1 MATVNNATLNNALT
15 QYARGKKFAGHIAD
29 MIFVRETSPSL
40 TGRYWDFSSGDYQ
53 SEGQAGPL
61 ALDQEYPRLE
71 WDVATGTF
79 TIENRGL
86 EVGISDVEYTNA
98 DSALGLEQK
107 KIRRMRRWLMTL
119 KESLAK
125 DALYQTGANG
135 FSGDNL
141 VNLNAKKWSDDAN
154 DPLKDI
160 VDAKAVVQEAIGV
173 EANAL
178 VLPYNVLTALRKN
191 AKMIERR
198 RYQSGGDALITV
210 ANIANQLEIPAENI
224 LIGQAVYNTAKRG
237 QTQKLGNIWADHA
250 VLYYRE
256 ATAEGMPPEDAGF
269 AAEFRL
275 SGYEDVRVNEGRTLN
290 PPGRLFV
297 GQDLYVQQVMDYT
310 AGVLL
315 QNAA

>member
-29 MIFVRETSPSL
+29 NIFVRETSPSL

-98 DSALGLEQK
+98 DSALRLEQK
-107 KIRRMRRWLMTL
+107 KMRRMRRWLLTL

-154 DPLKDI
+154 DPAKD
-160 VDAKAVVQEAIGV
+160 VQSAKAVIQSAIGV
-173 EANAL
+173 EGNAI
-178 VLPYNVLTALRKN
+178 VIPYNVLTALRQN
-191 AKMIERR
+191 AKLLERH
-198 RYQSGGDALITV
+198 RYQSEAQITL
-210 ANIANQLEIPAENI
+210 ANLSAQFEIPVENI
-224 LIGQAVYNTAKRG
+224 FIGQAVYNTAKRG
-237 QTQKLGNIWADHA
+237 QTQKLGNIWSDHC
-250 VLYYRE
+250 VLFYRE
-256 ATAEGMPPEDAGF
+256 AQAEGMPPEDAGF

-275 SGYEDVRVNEGRTLN
+275 SGYEDLRINEGRTLN

-315 QNAA
+315 QNAV